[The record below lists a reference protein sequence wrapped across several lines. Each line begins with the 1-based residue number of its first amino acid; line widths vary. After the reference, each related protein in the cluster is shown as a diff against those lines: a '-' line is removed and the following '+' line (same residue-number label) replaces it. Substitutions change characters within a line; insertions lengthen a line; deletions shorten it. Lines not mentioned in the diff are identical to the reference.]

1 MIYERR
7 LQPDS
12 DSQQRETLS
21 TTLFFSNA
29 HTWQENMLVLV
40 VLFPNNTSF
49 GQVTVFE
56 PGFL

>member
-7 LQPDS
+7 LQAVS

-29 HTWQENMLVLV
+29 QMWQENMLVLL

-49 GQVTVFE
+49 G
-56 PGFL
+56 